1 MSDFGWWGEYTKE
14 EAMKVQ
20 RKVSAGVQYEVIEEA
35 PSYYIVKDILG
46 TVVVP
51 KTDYEPVQ
59 EWVDVTKYCN
69 LLEDGYGRYSLFHHT
84 CAIQANDPLYRVTR
98 QGSGYK
104 VEVKK

>member
-1 MSDFGWWGEYTKE
+1 
-14 EAMKVQ
+14 MKV
-20 RKVSAGVQYEVIEEA
+20 RCKNGTIAFTVVEES
-35 PSYYIVKDILG
+35 PSYYILQDPFSSLAGKFMG
-46 TVVVP
+46 A